1 MTDEQKDHSY
11 ARHSRNSRTAP
22 GQGVT
27 AMSAAHWYPVSFNR
41 ERYEIARG
49 TGNFLPSFQIA
60 LRNGVIVR
68 IGRGRYRFRLPKD
81 GQ

>member
-1 MTDEQKDHSY
+1 
-11 ARHSRNSRTAP
+11 
-22 GQGVT
+22 
-27 AMSAAHWYPVSFNR
+27 MSAAHWYPVSFNR

-81 GQ
+81 ER